1 MLTALTVD
9 ELLRLIG
16 GTSSSDT
23 VCAVAGLLGTSKE
36 GIANRANSAKRD
48 CRYDCINHTPNKNFK
63 GA

>member
-23 VCAVAGLLGTSKE
+23 VCAVAWPLRLRKE
-36 GIANRANSAKRD
+36 GSAIRANQAKRD